1 MKYYVVSDVH
11 SYFSILM
18 QTLKDKGFFDE
29 KEPCKLILCG
39 DLLDRGDEARVLI
52 EYMLHLMDEGKL
64 IYVLGNHE
72 ELLVQ
77 CLHEISCGGVHKIA
91 SGMSHHYSNGT
102 WDTLLQIS
110 EMTEKE
116 AYNYPDE
123 LVRRVMNSKLYK
135 KLLTCCVDYYET
147 PNYVFVHGWI
157 PCFMEGDRANAK
169 YRYNPDWRNADVRD
183 WQRARWLNGM
193 EVACKHRVIEP
204 GKTVVCGHWNTSYG
218 HAHINHTSD
227 EWGAGADFSPFKA
240 NGILAIDASTA
251 NSSKMNC
258 IVIED

>member
-1 MKYYVVSDVH
+1 
-11 SYFSILM
+11 
-18 QTLKDKGFFDE
+18 
-29 KEPCKLILCG
+29 
-39 DLLDRGDEARVLI
+39 
-52 EYMLHLMDEGKL
+52 
-64 IYVLGNHE
+64 
-72 ELLVQ
+72 
-77 CLHEISCGGVHKIA
+77 
-91 SGMSHHYSNGT
+91 
-102 WDTLLQIS
+102 
-110 EMTEKE
+110 MTEKE

-240 NGILAIDASTA
+240 EGILAIDASTA
-251 NSSKMNC
+251 NSSMMNC
-258 IVIED
+258 IIIED